1 MSVEQR
7 YIGEILVRRGALEPD
22 KLEDALETA
31 ANRSIDLTDLLVATH
46 TVEEVKLVRALA
58 DEVGMEF
65 VEKLATDT
73 IPEELIDAV
82 PINFARQNH
91 VLPLT
96 QSEDSVRVAIANP
109 LDPFPI
115 DDLRILLGKMIIPV
129 AASEES
135 IDDAIN
141 RVYERKDE
149 TALAEAKEGEEVE
162 ELRDLIDMTD
172 EAPVIRWVNNL
183 FYTAVKERASDIH
196 IEPTDEKVIVRYRVD
211 GRLIPRKE
219 ANRGFLASIVSRVKI
234 EAGLNIAEKRLPQD
248 GRITKKIAGKVVDVR
263 VSTIPTAKGE
273 RVVMRLLDKEQVL
286 LNLIDLG
293 FARHELDQLE
303 HLIGR
308 PNGIILVTGP
318 TGSGKTTTLY
328 ACLNKINTPEK
339 NILTAEDPVEY
350 ELRGIGQMQV
360 QPKIGLS
367 FASGLRSFLRQDP
380 DVIMVGE
387 IRDHET
393 AEIAIHASLT
403 GHLVLST
410 LHTNDAPSA
419 ITRLVDMDVQAYQI
433 SSSVLAVLAQR
444 LVRKLCDHCKT
455 PYTPTDHH
463 LLELGID
470 ASLAQEK
477 LVELQR
483 LASTTVIGGS
493 NPSTLP
499 DPVGAGSGKLTFY
512 HHTGCDACSHTG
524 YRGRIG
530 IFELMVID
538 EPVRREI
545 LNNSDAKTIQKVAQQ
560 QGMRLLREDGARQVV
575 AGVTSVE
582 EVLAAT
588 QAAEV

>member
-1 MSVEQR
+1 MSFEQR

-22 KLEDALETA
+22 RLEDALETA
-31 ANRSIDLTDLLVATH
+31 ADRAIDLRDFLVATH
-46 TVEEVKLVRALA
+46 TVEEDKVVRALA

-65 VEKLATDT
+65 VEKIATDL

-82 PINFARQNH
+82 PINFARQNR

-96 QSEDSVRVAIANP
+96 QADDSVRVAVANP

-115 DDLRILLGKMIIPV
+115 DDLRILLAKTIIPV
-129 AASEES
+129 AASEET

-196 IEPTDEKVIVRYRVD
+196 IEPTEDKVIVRYRVD

-219 ANRGFLASIVSRVKI
+219 ANRGFLSSIVSRVKI

-248 GRITKKIAGKVVDVR
+248 GRITKKIAGKVIDVR

-293 FARHELDQLE
+293 FARKELDQLE

-328 ACLNKINTPEK
+328 ACLNRINTPEK

-360 QPKIGLS
+360 QPKIGLT
-367 FASGLRSFLRQDP
+367 FASGMRSFLRQDP

-419 ITRLVDMDVQAYQI
+419 VTRLIDMDVQAYQI

-444 LVRKLCDHCKT
+444 LVRKLCEQCKT
-455 PYTPTDHH
+455 PYTPTAQD
-463 LLELGID
+463 LRELGID
-470 ASLAQEK
+470 LAMAQEK

-483 LASTTVIGGS
+483 LAATTVLGRS
-493 NPSTLP
+493 NPPTLP
-499 DPVGAGSGKLTFY
+499 DPVSANSGKLTFY
-512 HHTGCDACSHTG
+512 HHTGCDGCSNTG

-530 IFELMVID
+530 IFELMMID

-545 LNNSDAKTIQKVAQQ
+545 LNNSDAKTIQRVAQQ